1 MNKELQIFNFN
12 DNSIYTILDDDNNI
26 WFLAKDV
33 CNILGLDNVTKA
45 VSRLDEDELQ
55 VIDFKALNLSKVSTK
70 TDMRN
75 IINESG
81 LYSLVLTSIKP
92 EAKAFKKFVTS
103 EILPTIRKTG
113 SYSMQPKELSRLE
126 ILTMAIEA
134 EKKVLLLESKI
145 EEDKPKVELAND
157 LIDSTGLTPIKLA
170 AKELGIPPMTFFKM
184 LRVDGIIDSHNI
196 MYQRFINS
204 GLGEIKVT
212 TKNNKMFSSTLFT
225 PKGLLSL
232 HKKYKDYKKVQS

>member
-1 MNKELQIFNFN
+1 MKAYLYHEAG
-12 DNSIYTILDDDNNI
+12 YT
-26 WFLAKDV
+26 
-33 CNILGLDNVTKA
+33 
-45 VSRLDEDELQ
+45 
-55 VIDFKALNLSKVSTK
+55 
-70 TDMRN
+70 M
-75 IINESG
+75 
-81 LYSLVLTSIKP
+81 
-92 EAKAFKKFVTS
+92 EAK
-103 EILPTIRKTG
+103 L
-113 SYSMQPKELSRLE
+113 QPKELTRLE

-157 LIDSTGLTPIKLA
+157 LLDSTGLTPIKLA

-212 TKNNKMFSSTLFT
+212 TRNNKMFSSTLFT
-225 PKGLLSL
+225 PKGLVSL
-232 HKKYKDYKKVQS
+232 HKKYKDYTNT

>member
-12 DNSIYTILDDDNNI
+12 DFELETLVDENKEV
-26 WFLAKDV
+26 WFLASPLAKYLEYK
-33 CNILGLDNVTKA
+33 NPAEAIRTNVDK
-45 VSRLDEDELQ
+45 ED
-55 VIDFKALNLSKVSTK
+55 IDKIYIPIKSNTYMF
-70 TDMRN
+70 
-75 IINESG
+75 INESG
-81 LYSLVLTSIKP
+81 LYSLILRSNKT
-92 EAKAFKKFVTS
+92 EAKVFKKWISS
-103 EILPTIRKTG
+103 EVLPTIRKTG
-113 SYSMQPKELSRLE
+113 SYLIQPKELSRLE

-157 LIDSTGLTPIKLA
+157 LLDSTGLTPIKLA

-212 TKNNKMFSSTLFT
+212 TRNNKMFSSTLFT
-225 PKGLLSL
+225 PKGLASL
-232 HKKYKDYKKVQS
+232 HKKYKDYTKN